1 MEKLKCQKCQHEW
14 LPRVTYVKECPKCKS
29 RIWNTI
35 EDNKEISEDIL
46 EDNKE
51 LERASKE
58 ENVLEIEDAPEDV
71 KEVPEIKTFICPECK
86 NPVEIY
92 QDCNNCGAELIWKE

>member
-1 MEKLKCQKCQHEW
+1 MEKLQCKRCQNEW

-29 RIWNTI
+29 RIWNI
-35 EDNKEISEDIL
+35 IKNNKEISENIL

-51 LERASKE
+51 LEQVSE
-58 ENVLEIEDAPEDV
+58 EGDVLEIEEAPEEI
-71 KEVPEIKTFICPECK
+71 KEVPEVKTFTCPECK
-86 NPVEIY
+86 SHVELY